1 MPCTQYIPNHI
12 APGEDYI
19 RYIPNGQGL
28 INQGAS
34 DVNHIILENSPD
46 EADNNA

>member
-1 MPCTQYIPNHI
+1 MPGAQYISNRI

-28 INQGAS
+28 DKS
-34 DVNHIILENSPD
+34 RRF
-46 EADNNA
+46 